1 VDLFKKRVSY
11 YIIGAIIRSE
21 QTRAFKN
28 QRKSIQEPMQKEPTQ
43 EHQSINPRVF
53 QEPTKSIRAHKNQI
67 KTLETNGQ
75 SYNNKTQ
82 CLHLCVE

>member
-1 VDLFKKRVSY
+1 MDLFKKRVSY

-28 QRKSIQEPMQKEPTQ
+28 QLKSIQEPTQ
-43 EHQSINPRVF
+43 EHPSINARAF
-53 QEPTKSIRAHKNQI
+53 QEPTKSIRAHMNQI

-75 SYNNKTQ
+75 SYNNKTK
-82 CLHLCVE
+82 CLRVCVE